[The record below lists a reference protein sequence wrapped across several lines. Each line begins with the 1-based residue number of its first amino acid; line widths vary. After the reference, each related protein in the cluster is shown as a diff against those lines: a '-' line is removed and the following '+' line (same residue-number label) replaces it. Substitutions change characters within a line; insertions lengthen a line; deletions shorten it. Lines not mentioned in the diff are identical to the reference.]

1 MDPTI
6 FPSTERVTEEEN
18 SGLEPRWPPSYE
30 VSASQR
36 GRDEVDFTSRGT
48 WYEPVRRDALNEVQQ
63 IKRNVSLFYENLDDG
78 ERTEV
83 RAMATSQQLES
94 NVPPPAQRERRDTL
108 AGITNDD
115 LRLDPEDPKFDI
127 YIWARAFM
135 RAMDENKIKIAKS
148 GFLFKDL
155 SVSGSGSSLSLQ
167 ATVGSMLMAPFRL
180 GEYCSLKA
188 RPSKQI
194 IRSLNGVMKSGEM
207 LVVLGR
213 PGSGCSTFLK
223 SICAEMAGLELDQGS
238 KIQYNGIP
246 QRQMMREFKGEV
258 VYNQEVDKHFPHL
271 TVGETL
277 EFAAAARTSHNRPK
291 GISRTAFV
299 KHMTRVV
306 MTILGLSNTRN
317 TMVGDDFIRGV
328 SGGERKRVS
337 IAEMMLAG
345 SPIACWDNST
355 RGLDSATALDFT
367 RALRISSNLQ
377 GTVNAVA
384 IYQASQAIYDMFDK
398 AIVLYEGKQIYFGP
412 AGEAKAYFENM
423 GWHCSLR
430 QTTGDFLTS
439 VTNPKE
445 RKARKGFERKVPRT
459 SDEFEA
465 FWQNSEACANNLRE
479 MHDCDIEVCDVTH
492 REMQAKY
499 SRPNSS
505 FVISIPMMIFLCSK
519 RAYHRII
526 NDKISTV
533 TTVIGQILMA
543 VVVGTVY
550 YGHGN
555 HTGTFFHKGA
565 ICFFAI
571 ILNGLIALS
580 EVNQLFEQRAIVD
593 KQASYAFY
601 QPWTEA
607 LAGVITDIPLK
618 FFIAVVFNL
627 LLYFLASLRAEVG
640 PFFLFFLFVFL
651 ATLVMSAIF
660 RSIAALSKTLSQTM
674 AFAGV
679 VVIAIAIYTGF
690 TLPRSYEPPWLQW
703 VSWINPIAYAF
714 GAILVNEVHGRRFPC
729 ENFVPTAQYQSGISF
744 VCGVPGAI
752 AGERDVSGDAWIE
765 STYEYSYAYV
775 WRDLGKRW
783 PYYHDFRAFAK

>member
-1 MDPTI
+1 MNPTQ
-6 FPSTERVTEEEN
+6 SLSNETVKDEDTG
-18 SGLEPRWPPSYE
+18 SEPLWPPPHEILDGQSH
-30 VSASQR
+30 
-36 GRDEVDFTSRGT
+36 RDEVDFTRRGT
-48 WYEPVRRDALNEVQQ
+48 WYEPARAGAPQEVQQ
-63 IKRNVSLFYENLDDG
+63 IKRNISIFYENLDDE
-78 ERTEV
+78 ERTEL
-83 RAMATSQQLES
+83 RAIATSHQSES
-94 NVPPPAQRERRDTL
+94 TILPPTQRERRDTL
-108 AGITNDD
+108 AGVVDNDP
-115 LRLDPEDPKFDI
+115 RLDPENAKFDI

-148 GFLFKDL
+148 GFTFKDL
-155 SVSGSGSSLSLQ
+155 SVSGSGSSLGLQ
-167 ATVGSMLMAPFRL
+167 ATVGSVFMAPFRFREHCL
-180 GEYCSLKA
+180 FKS
-188 RPSKQI
+188 RSSKQI
-194 IRSLNGVMKSGEM
+194 IKDFNGIMTSGEM

-223 SICAEMAGLELDQGS
+223 SICGEMTGLELDKDS

-246 QRQMMREFKGEV
+246 QCQMMKEFKGEV

-277 EFAAAARTSHNRPK
+277 EFAAAARTSYNRPK
-291 GISRTAFV
+291 GISRQAFV

-306 MTILGLSNTRN
+306 MTVLGLSNTRN
-317 TMVGDDFIRGV
+317 TMVGDDFVRGV

-377 GTVNAVA
+377 GMVNAVA
-384 IYQASQAIYDMFDK
+384 IHQASQAIYDMFNK
-398 AIVLYEGKQIYFGP
+398 AIVLYEGRQIYFGP

-423 GWHCSLR
+423 GWYCPPR

-439 VTNPKE
+439 VTNPEE
-445 RKARKGFERKVPRT
+445 RRTREGFEQKVPRT
-459 SDEFEA
+459 PDEFETY
-465 FWQNSEACANNLRE
+465 WQNSQPCADNLRE
-479 MHDCDIEVCDVTH
+479 MHNHDLEVCDATLQEWKNRH
-492 REMQAKY
+492 QEMQAKH
-499 SRPNSS
+499 SRSKSP
-505 FVISIPMMIFLCSK
+505 FVISIPMMIALCSK
-519 RAYHRII
+519 RAYHRIM

-543 VVVGTVY
+543 IVVGTVY
-550 YGHGN
+550 LGHGN
-555 HTGTFFHKGA
+555 HTGSFFHKGA

-580 EVNQLFEQRAIVD
+580 EVNKLFEQRAIVD

-627 LLYFLASLRAEVG
+627 ILYFLASLRAEVG

-651 ATLVMSAIF
+651 ATLIMSAIF
-660 RSIAALSKTLSQTM
+660 RSIAALSRTLSQTM

-690 TLPRSYEPPWLQW
+690 TLPRPYEPPWFAW

-714 GAILVNEVHGRRFPC
+714 EAIFVNEVHGRRFPC
-729 ENFVPTAQYQSGISF
+729 ENFVPTPQYQSGLSF
-744 VCGVPGAI
+744 VCSIPGAL

-765 STYEYSYAYV
+765 LTYEYSYAHI
-775 WRDLGKRW
+775 WRNLGKNQTL
-783 PYYHDFRAFAK
+783 PY